1 MNSLVIQRTGSEERG
16 GGDHRIRRPVGTMG
30 KPRQGLVT
38 RPSSA
43 ILHRIRPVREMVV
56 RREPPPPNYRDAACD
71 LCEKTVSLALDIP
84 LAALRAK
91 TRQSPDVALA
101 RQIAMYL
108 SHTMFGIAFS
118 EVGLHFRRDR
128 TTVSHAC
135 ALIEDKRDDLSFDV
149 TLCQLEAL
157 LSDALDMVQCPTR
170 SADAGGC
177 CR

>member
-1 MNSLVIQRTGSEERG
+1 M
-16 GGDHRIRRPVGTMG
+16 PVKVVGAPSDG
-30 KPRQGLVT
+30 FVLVT
-38 RPSSA
+38 PCA
-43 ILHRIRPVREMVV
+43 ILHRFTNARELVV
-56 RREPPPPNYRDAACD
+56 RCEPPPLTFRDAVCD

-84 LAALRAK
+84 LSALQAK

-157 LSDALDMVQCPTR
+157 LVDALDMVRCRTR
-170 SADAGGC
+170 PMTAEG
-177 CR
+177 